1 MSLLGL
7 SLLDCCAACGK
18 THCQKRAS
26 SGGKSW
32 SPHRQAPPATG
43 SPCAQF
49 ASAALALSSPWAAI
63 AGIWVGLAF
72 GAVCES
78 FAAGASS
85 AWRCPHDAIGA
96 SKTAMAANAREC
108 RKRLFCHVSPKV
120 FFIVLSNISCKS
132 PSSAMGACA
141 PIAERW
147 GLTCARIRI
156 DINDKRFFLQKNKKG
171 VDIRWISAYKAPR
184 SGADIGFGCVEI
196 CEDGGIG
203 RRASLRGW
211 SWFTGWG
218 FDPPSSHFLQLFEI
232 RIFFCAYA
240 RMAELVDASV

>member
-7 SLLDCCAACGK
+7 SSFDFCASCGK

-49 ASAALALSSPWAAI
+49 ASVALALSSPWAAI
-63 AGIWVGLAF
+63 AEIWVGLALC
-72 GAVCES
+72 AVCES

-85 AWRCPHDAIGA
+85 AWRCPHDAIGG

-132 PSSAMGACA
+132 PSSAMGACEPKASDGRKSA
-141 PIAERW
+141 PV
-147 GLTCARIRI
+147 RI
-156 DINDKRFFLQKNKKG
+156 DINDKRFFLQKK
-171 VDIRWISAYKAPR
+171 
-184 SGADIGFGCVEI
+184 
-196 CEDGGIG
+196 
-203 RRASLRGW
+203 
-211 SWFTGWG
+211 
-218 FDPPSSHFLQLFEI
+218 
-232 RIFFCAYA
+232 
-240 RMAELVDASV
+240 

>member
-7 SLLDCCAACGK
+7 SSLFFCAACGK

-49 ASAALALSSPWAAI
+49 ASAALALSSPWVAI

-72 GAVCES
+72 CAVCES
-78 FAAGASS
+78 FVAGASS

-96 SKTAMAANAREC
+96 SKAAMAANAREC

-120 FFIVLSNISCKS
+120 FFIVLSKKPCTS
-132 PSSAMGACA
+132 PRSTMGACA
-141 PIAERW
+141 HKASDKR
-147 GLTCARIRI
+147 TCAPVRI
-156 DINDKRFFLQKNKKG
+156 DIDDKRFFLQKNKKG
-171 VDIRWISAYKAPR
+171 IDSR
-184 SGADIGFGCVEI
+184 
-196 CEDGGIG
+196 
-203 RRASLRGW
+203 
-211 SWFTGWG
+211 
-218 FDPPSSHFLQLFEI
+218 
-232 RIFFCAYA
+232 
-240 RMAELVDASV
+240 